1 MFACACADVPGIAR
15 STVAFGVMMP
25 IMLLLLVGAILTA
38 VFVMAWGVDRL
49 LRPRPHG
56 RGSNSDAAP
65 GDSPGH
71 SFDAEPERGGL
82 DAFTWTEEEPWERR

>member
-25 IMLLLLVGAILTA
+25 IMLLLLVGAVLTA
-38 VFVMAWGVDRL
+38 VFAVAWGVDRL
-49 LRPRPHG
+49 LRPRSHG
-56 RGSNSDAAP
+56 MGNNS
-65 GDSPGH
+65 
-71 SFDAEPERGGL
+71 AEPEHTGL